1 MTENGS
7 RAALGRVVRRVG
19 GEDVLDALVALPG
32 SDLTTLQLDLMRRRA
47 AALTP
52 AAVLERYRRDRF
64 TGPAPVSFRALRRV
78 EDVLLDVLAR
88 RPEPAEVVTL
98 APLAPLG
105 THSVL
110 STVDQNKVVS
120 TVRGTDV
127 AADPTNALALE
138 AAVRRRAAGPGEVV
152 RLAAIQRVV
161 RAQLV
166 GGPAMFAHFALF
178 AQVMAG
184 RDAGGRQFE
193 RIALAE
199 QLAVVTS
206 ALPLLGAEEVQVR
219 LTVLDP
225 MLAPVADAA
234 TAAAAAAVVL
244 DPDRSSGRGYY
255 EGLCFK
261 VLARLGGE
269 LVEVGD
275 GGFTGWTRDLLSDRK
290 ERLLISGLGID
301 RLAVSA

>member
-78 EDVLLDVLAR
+78 EDVLLDVLAG

-110 STVDQNKVVS
+110 STVDQNKVVT

-166 GGPAMFAHFALF
+166 GGPAMFAHFSLF
-178 AQVMAG
+178 AQVTAG

-193 RIALAE
+193 RTALAE
-199 QLAVVTS
+199 QLAVLTS

-225 MLAPVADAA
+225 RLAPVADAVPGA
-234 TAAAAAAVVL
+234 VL
-244 DPDRSSGRGYY
+244 DPDRASGHGYY

-290 ERLLISGLGID
+290 EHLLISGLGID
-301 RLAVSA
+301 RLAVSW